1 MTGQAQSSGYQPET
15 CEAQGISTTDKAKL
29 YYWTLTCWFNVRILI
44 YTSYKVIFAIKAM
57 SVIKKKFF
65 LTEVYKIQNEIISS
79 FVPVH
84 SSNHI

>member
-29 YYWTLTCWFNVRILI
+29 YYWTLTCWFNVGILI

-57 SVIKKKFF
+57 SVIKKNFF

>member
-1 MTGQAQSSGYQPET
+1 
-15 CEAQGISTTDKAKL
+15 
-29 YYWTLTCWFNVRILI
+29 
-44 YTSYKVIFAIKAM
+44 M
-57 SVIKKKFF
+57 SVIKKNFF